1 MIDNNKCDVIIVTYN
16 SASDI
21 EMCINSIIAFSK
33 TYIGKIIVIDNA
45 SADNSGDIIQKI
57 SEEQTNLEV
66 IFNTINMGF
75 SMGNNQ
81 GLSLIDSKYVLF
93 LNPDTLF
100 KMDIIGNFLE
110 RLSNDYSI
118 GVIGPALLR
127 PDGSIQGGFG
137 KMPTLQSTIFEF
149 IRSGRRWSP
158 LGFAEK
164 INNDLETDWVSGGCL
179 FSRTALVKTIGGFD
193 ENIFMYAEDVDL
205 CLRIKELGYKVL
217 YVPDQSIVHFG
228 GSSQRQNREK
238 SLIANIQS
246 RMYILQKYYST
257 KKAVQLRRFLLV
269 FVFIKMIISCILCLF
284 GSRYSSIA
292 KAYKEALLYLVNRKP
307 VQETR

>member
-1 MIDNNKCDVIIVTYN
+1 MLQNKCDVIIVTYN
-16 SASDI
+16 SKADI
-21 EMCINSIIAFSK
+21 ARCLSSIIKYSSK
-33 TYIGKIIVIDNA
+33 DIGKIIVVDNA
-45 SADNSGDIIQKI
+45 SQDATHDILQRFND
-57 SEEQTNLEV
+57 EQFKLDLVINNVNL
-66 IFNTINMGF
+66 GF
-75 SMGNNQ
+75 SKANNQ
-81 GLSLIDSKYVLF
+81 GITFSDSEYLLF
-93 LNPDTLF
+93 LNPDTVLN
-100 KMDIIGNFLE
+100 MDVIGNLNNRMRE
-110 RLSNDYSI
+110 NHAI

-158 LGFAEK
+158 LGFAKK